1 VATDKQKGCSNSS
14 AMDTGELGE
23 HPTHNANGEL
33 LVQELHSEEEG
44 PLGGPRPELQH
55 TKKERV

>member
-1 VATDKQKGCSNSS
+1 
-14 AMDTGELGE
+14 MDTGELGE

-44 PLGGPRPELQH
+44 SLGGPRPELQH
-55 TKKERV
+55 TKKERA